1 MASHWDGRFDFD
13 HNFDSDATLVDS
25 DNKNLDH
32 TRGTLFSWDFLYS
45 IILMIANSED
55 NFKDEDI
62 LDF

>member
-32 TRGTLFSWDFLYS
+32 TRGTLFSMGFSLFYHPNDWQTMW
-45 IILMIANSED
+45 IILRMKIS
-55 NFKDEDI
+55 
-62 LDF
+62 